1 MYINTSM
8 YECTRDNTR
17 ALCVCVYA
25 RSHLD
30 RHMYTASVVPHVCV
44 CVYVYIHMTR
54 IAVQREKREYSLV
67 QARACFGHAR
77 AAPLFSL
84 HCVYMYTYGI
94 ISTSTNGGL
103 FERVKTY
110 WVGSIECRE
119 LIDVTMELV
128 NYWKKME
135 RKSIRFCMIWRKIS
149 LESY

>member
-1 MYINTSM
+1 
-8 YECTRDNTR
+8 
-17 ALCVCVYA
+17 
-25 RSHLD
+25 
-30 RHMYTASVVPHVCV
+30 
-44 CVYVYIHMTR
+44 MTR

-110 WVGSIECRE
+110 WIGSIECRE
-119 LIDVTMELV
+119 SIDVTMGGGIGKLLKEDGL
-128 NYWKKME
+128 E
-135 RKSIRFCMIWRKIS
+135 RKSTRFCMII
-149 LESY
+149 EEGYH

>member
-8 YECTRDNTR
+8 YECTRDTHTR
-17 ALCVCVYA
+17 AMRMCI
-25 RSHLD
+25 RSITF
-30 RHMYTASVVPHVCV
+30 RSAHVHSERSATR
-44 CVYVYIHMTR
+44 VYVYIHMTR

-110 WVGSIECRE
+110 WIGSIECRE
-119 LIDVTMELV
+119 SIDVTMGGGIGKLLKEDGL
-128 NYWKKME
+128 E
-135 RKSIRFCMIWRKIS
+135 RKSIRFCMIIEER
-149 LESY
+149 YH